1 MTTVRY
7 ENGKNKR
14 YEIIVYNN
22 DEMSFDYV
30 IDAFQMVL
38 GYDIT
43 QASNCAH
50 MIDRRGEYVVKS
62 YSELEHAEA
71 ALDMLYEY
79 GFKADVNDKKQK

>member
-7 ENGKNKR
+7 ESGKPKR
-14 YEIIVYNN
+14 FEIMVYNS
-22 DEMSFDYV
+22 DDLSFTHV

-43 QASNCAH
+43 QATNCANLVH
-50 MIDRRGEYVVKS
+50 TRGEYAVKS

-71 ALDMLYEY
+71 ALDMLYDY
-79 GFKADVNDKKQK
+79 GLRADVIDKKQK

>member
-7 ENGKNKR
+7 ENGKPKR
-14 YEIIVYNN
+14 YQVIVYNN

-30 IDAFQMVL
+30 IDTFQMVL

-43 QASNCAH
+43 QASNCAN
-50 MIDRRGEYVVKS
+50 MIHNRGEYVVKS
-62 YSELEHAEA
+62 YSEMEQAEA

-79 GFKADVNDKKQK
+79 GFKADVVDKKQK